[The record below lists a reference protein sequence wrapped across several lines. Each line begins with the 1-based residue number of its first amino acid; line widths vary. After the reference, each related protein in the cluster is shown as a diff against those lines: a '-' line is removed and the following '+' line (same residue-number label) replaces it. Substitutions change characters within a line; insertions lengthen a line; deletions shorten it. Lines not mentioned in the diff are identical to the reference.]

1 MSNLSHDSALTN
13 VLSSDGNYSSTTS
26 ASRSSKPDGV
36 IFAATDGVFGYVQSP
51 MEFEWMLL
59 RILGDADAPE
69 LFTTRLKTILGE
81 VAGDDFTFSMMSFYC
96 GSFDV
101 MRHAFENRARLLE
114 QRYVKPLRAA
124 RTEELMQELWQEY
137 RLSYERYL
145 HAEQEAENGCTRPE
159 AEIINDYE
167 LLQPLQNQDAG
178 FSRWTF
184 AVRNGQ
190 EYFLKEFMDPIY
202 PTDLD
207 LSPKLRESRIQ
218 ECQEFEKKR
227 MRLYQAVDDASDGN
241 AVRIIDFFRH
251 GSRYYIVT
259 PKIVKAQISFDRI
272 VALPLYQR
280 ALLCRSMAHTVMRL
294 HKLHFVHSD
303 IKETNIIL
311 CPARNGNL
319 TTKLIDFDASFFED
333 DPPVNEDELGG
344 DQVYL
349 SPEAC
354 RFLFGEEV
362 QLTCAMDVFS
372 LGLLFHQYLTGKL
385 PDFDTKEYFYAHEAV
400 LDDQVLGVAP
410 YLDKTLRDM
419 LPDAPLRPQALHHG
433 GGLQHPRQVHRSRP
447 CKTGTVPASM
457 LQMAERLSSTARP
470 RRQGPRPRV

>member
-1 MSNLSHDSALTN
+1 MT
-13 VLSSDGNYSSTTS
+13 
-26 ASRSSKPDGV
+26 R
-36 IFAATDGVFGYVQSP
+36 
-51 MEFEWMLL
+51 
-59 RILGDADAPE
+59 APV
-69 LFTTRLKTILGE
+69 TPRGIGE
-81 VAGDDFTFSMMSFYC
+81 Y
-96 GSFDV
+96 
-101 MRHAFENRARLLE
+101 
-114 QRYVKPLRAA
+114 
-124 RTEELMQELWQEY
+124 
-137 RLSYERYL
+137 
-145 HAEQEAENGCTRPE
+145 
-159 AEIINDYE
+159 INDYE

-207 LSPKLRESRIQ
+207 LSPKLRESRIK

-251 GSRYYIVT
+251 GSRYYVAT

-354 RFLFGEEV
+354 LFLFGEEV
-362 QLTCAMDVFS
+362 KLTCAMDVFS

-385 PDFDTKEYFYAHEAV
+385 PEFDTNEFFYAHEAV
-400 LDDQVLGVAP
+400 LNDQQLIVSP
-410 YLDKTLRDM
+410 NLDKRLQDM
-419 LPDAPLRPQALHHG
+419 L
-433 GGLQHPRQVHRSRP
+433 RQMLDVDPEKRCTMEEVYRILGDYINLDP
-447 CKTGTVPASM
+447 CRTGRVPPNM
-457 LQMAERLSSTARP
+457 LDMAEDDFVSHSAVRGGAARTTKLKVP
-470 RRQGPRPRV
+470 VQLDTNSGEVVSMEYLRKLRQEQSAATPPPPLGGSDAFGGDSAKWFNAGGTL